1 MAHTALGAATE
12 IHRTAQDLVGIAG
25 QDTGGVHLAQGIFA
39 DLDGDIVVIQHVI
52 VSSEVD
58 GVQVVLALVVVLQ
71 RAGAADGDL
80 AAQLDA
86 HLLHPGTGGLL
97 DGNSAPAA
105 GVVAQQLHLYQFH
118 VGALGGV
125 DAHERSGHAVLGIA
139 AQHLHDG
146 QAAALGG
153 VDGQA
158 AQRAGVGLVQLYL
171 KDGGRLDGN
180 ALAHGE
186 MLFHVGVFGQEGI
199 GGDAHSGLGKGL
211 EDFSLRAV
219 GADARRHGGGG
230 SGSAP
235 AIGGDLRQGGL
246 IRGKVYA
253 QVVPGRHRQT
263 VHVHIHTMLLP
274 SQPMLPFISRW
285 MRLFIS
291 TAYSSGSSLAMG
303 SAKPPTISARASS
316 SEMPR
321 LIR

>member
-1 MAHTALGAATE
+1 MAHTALGAAAE
-12 IHRTAQDLVGIAG
+12 IHRTAQDLVGITG

-52 VSSEVD
+52 VASEVD

-86 HLLHPGTGGLL
+86 HLLHPGTGGLP

-118 VGALGGV
+118 VGTLGGV
-125 DAHERSGHAVLGIA
+125 DAHERSGHPVLGIA

-171 KDGGRLDGN
+171 KDGGRLDGS

-186 MLFHVGVFGQEGI
+186 MLFHVGIGGQEGI
-199 GGDAHSGLGKGL
+199 GIPDSVKVSKISVSGPLVRMPAGTAAVAAAVPQPLAGTCG
-211 EDFSLRAV
+211 RAALSGAKFTPRWFQV
-219 GADARRHGGGG
+219 GTGRRFMF
-230 SGSAP
+230 
-235 AIGGDLRQGGL
+235 IF
-246 IRGKVYA
+246 
-253 QVVPGRHRQT
+253 
-263 VHVHIHTMLLP
+263 ML
-274 SQPMLPFISRW
+274 
-285 MRLFIS
+285 
-291 TAYSSGSSLAMG
+291 YSSPLSQCCPSSQDG
-303 SAKPPTISARASS
+303 
-316 SEMPR
+316 
-321 LIR
+321 

>member
-1 MAHTALGAATE
+1 MFIIKPPCNSFAHLGAQLFQRDLLNSRGKAGVHHQAARLALAQAAGTQVVEFALIQTSHTGGVLALYFLLTAQDQRGGTVASRGAEHQHVLALVAHTALGAATE
-12 IHRTAQDLVGIAG
+12 IHCTAQDLVGIPG

-52 VSSEVD
+52 VASEVD

-71 RAGAADGDL
+71 RTGAADGNL

-171 KDGGRLDGN
+171 KDGGRLDGS

-186 MLFHVGVFGQEGI
+186 MLFHVGV
-199 GGDAHSGLGKGL
+199 GG
-211 EDFSLRAV
+211 
-219 GADARRHGGGG
+219 
-230 SGSAP
+230 
-235 AIGGDLRQGGL
+235 
-246 IRGKVYA
+246 
-253 QVVPGRHRQT
+253 
-263 VHVHIHTMLLP
+263 
-274 SQPMLPFISRW
+274 
-285 MRLFIS
+285 
-291 TAYSSGSSLAMG
+291 
-303 SAKPPTISARASS
+303 
-316 SEMPR
+316 
-321 LIR
+321 